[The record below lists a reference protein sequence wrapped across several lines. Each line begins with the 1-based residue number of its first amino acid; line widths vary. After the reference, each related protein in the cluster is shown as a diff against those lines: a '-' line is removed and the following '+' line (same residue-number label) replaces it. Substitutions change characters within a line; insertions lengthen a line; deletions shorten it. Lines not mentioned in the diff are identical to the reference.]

1 LQTTRLLCQRI
12 PHAHSRKPTPPQESM
27 RRRRHAAGM
36 PTPTPAWGGIRRRRP
51 PLLGLRN
58 FCDVLT
64 PPSAALRMSSARLPH
79 ALSTPSACPQHAF
92 RMPSAR
98 LPPSSARLQPARR
111 QTPGMPPNAG
121 AHRKPTGV
129 CQSLHDYAICRNN
142 MRAAVIL
149 WPAMIEREP
158 INGMALACLN

>member
-1 LQTTRLLCQRI
+1 VSQFENDT
-12 PHAHSRKPTPPQESM
+12 PSVPAHSPRTLTQTNAAPGIHAPPPAC
-27 RRRRHAAGM
+27 RRHANADTGM
-36 PTPTPAWGGIRRRRP
+36 GGDSAPPTAAIRPQKFLRRFNPAFRRP
-51 PLLGLRN
+51 SHVLR
-58 FCDVLT
+58 
-64 PPSAALRMSSARLPH
+64 P
-79 ALSTPSACPQHAF
+79 PSACPQHAF